1 MFQVTTLKRGF
12 NFQSNIITNNK
23 WQEAVI
29 EKQIIFCKVFIKKLY
44 FKIRMQ
50 LASKLLW
57 LTVQTSF
64 FVHEET
70 LASQKG
76 QKNGFAQIC
85 SLQICLKYIDTEE

>member
-1 MFQVTTLKRGF
+1 
-12 NFQSNIITNNK
+12 
-23 WQEAVI
+23 
-29 EKQIIFCKVFIKKLY
+29 
-44 FKIRMQ
+44 MQ